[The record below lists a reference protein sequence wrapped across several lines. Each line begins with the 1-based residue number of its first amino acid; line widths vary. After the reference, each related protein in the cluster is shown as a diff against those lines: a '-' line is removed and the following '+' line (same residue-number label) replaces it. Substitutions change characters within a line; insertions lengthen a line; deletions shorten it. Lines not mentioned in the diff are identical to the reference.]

1 MGEKCKSSFVP
12 TKSDCCPSMA
22 CAAHSVEIPPATHSM
37 IRSSSSA
44 SGSGVM
50 KDLSQVFEQCR
61 ELAKNAKEKEKT
73 ACVIFTQLVVVGC
86 VRAGLTRLDKRL
98 VFVFDLK

>member
-1 MGEKCKSSFVP
+1 
-12 TKSDCCPSMA
+12 
-22 CAAHSVEIPPATHSM
+22 
-37 IRSSSSA
+37 
-44 SGSGVM
+44 M

>member
-22 CAAHSVEIPPATHSM
+22 CTVYSVEIPPTTHSM
-37 IRSSSSA
+37 IRSSSNA

-50 KDLSQVFEQCR
+50 NDLSQVFEQCR
-61 ELAKNAKEKEKT
+61 ELAKKEEKT

>member
-1 MGEKCKSSFVP
+1 MGEKCKSWFVP

-22 CAAHSVEIPPATHSM
+22 CAAYSVEILPAAHSM
-37 IRSSSSA
+37 IRPSSNA

-50 KDLSQVFEQCR
+50 KDLSQVFEQCL
-61 ELAKNAKEKEKT
+61 ELAKKEKKT